1 MFRRGPAIVFSLVLG
16 AAALVTAPG
25 AVAGDGGIAK
35 DKDPCSDSATVK
47 LRVEPYGDDRFE
59 VTGTVWSDDED
70 VWDWRFRHD
79 DDVSAK
85 GSVRAKD
92 DDRSF
97 RIVRTMVNFSGESDF
112 IAFRAENDRT
122 GEVCRAELTY

>member
-1 MFRRGPAIVFSLVLG
+1 MFRRGPAIVLSLVLG
-16 AAALVTAPG
+16 AAALVTAPC
-25 AVAGDGGIAK
+25 AVAGDGGTAK

-59 VTGTVWSDDED
+59 ATGVVWSDDED

-79 DDVSAK
+79 DVSAR

-92 DDRSF
+92 ADRSF
-97 RIVRTMVNFSGESDF
+97 RMVRTRIGVT
-112 IAFRAENDRT
+112 DRT
-122 GEVCRAELTY
+122 QAAVWAERSGL